1 MRKRSK
7 AYMIWEEGMVKDVRD
22 KKALV
27 ITDRQTMCGQCGARG
42 YCQMLGGGKE
52 MLSEALNPVGA
63 KIGDMVKIGIPKGT
77 VTKASLVVYM
87 IPTIGI
93 VGGAAL
99 GYYIGKLYSLNLDL
113 STLIGSLVGI
123 GLSMIFVR
131 LLSNT
136 LSKRPFYQP
145 EIIKIINP
153 DNTYD
158 C

>member
-63 KIGDMVKIGIPKGT
+63 KIGDMVKIGIPEGT

>member
-1 MRKRSK
+1 
-7 AYMIWEEGMVKDVRD
+7 
-22 KKALV
+22 
-27 ITDRQTMCGQCGARG
+27 
-42 YCQMLGGGKE
+42 MLGGGKE

-63 KIGDMVKIGIPKGT
+63 KIGDMVKIGIPEGT